1 MHCTVW
7 TPESFVNVFSQV
19 ITLGQLVCK
28 IIGPID
34 GFVGNG
40 TEEFLVYLR
49 KSKPV
54 PDRQLSGVSVD
65 A

>member
-1 MHCTVW
+1 M
-7 TPESFVNVFSQV
+7 
-19 ITLGQLVCK
+19 ITLGQLGCE

-49 KSKPV
+49 KNKPAKDGLPFGV
-54 PDRQLSGVSVD
+54 P